1 MPSPTKRIQETLY
14 KSSLFADLKDEELD
28 KLAEVFRLSFPE
40 VGSRVIEQGEKSDRF
55 YLIHRGSVELLWN
68 NGREELSM
76 AILEDGDYFGEEGLL
91 RKNSYQLSAQILEPT
106 ALIEITRDQ
115 FKRLVKDHPEVRDA
129 LEMVAH
135 TQEMVQ
141 RMKFDWL
148 GDDETVYLIA
158 HRHGFNLFVRLLGP
172 ILFFMVAL
180 LFVLWGWLTGLSLP
194 YVLAGILAF
203 LGLIW
208 GGWNYLDW
216 RNDYYILTNERI
228 VWLEQV
234 IGLYENR
241 QEAPLHTIRSTD
253 QQTSVVGRMFNF
265 GDVQVKTFTGEI
277 HLDYIN
283 SPQRVVDLIEE
294 HRQRAA
300 QEEQMES
307 HEAIRQVVRERIGL
321 ERRQEKPLPRR
332 RWRKQEV
339 QEDKM
344 PPIWQDFVRM
354 RLIQGRTITYRKHW
368 LVLIRYI
375 WLPTLFLLGVVWLA
389 TLQFLSWL
397 VILVLALIPILWW
410 IYGYVDWRNDIFQ
423 VTDDKVFDIDRKPLG
438 TEQRREGSLEN
449 VLSLEVERI
458 GLIGILFNY
467 GNVNIDVSGAMF
479 VFENIYDPARAQQD
493 IFRRIEA
500 HRQRKREREAQQD
513 RERLAEWIDIYDEEA
528 RNPYNWDEI
537 GY

>member
-14 KSSLFADLKDEELD
+14 KSSLFADLADEELD
-28 KLAEVFRLSFPE
+28 KLAETYRLIFPE
-40 VGSRVIEQGEKSDRF
+40 RGARVTEQDEKSDSF
-55 YLIHRGSVELLWN
+55 YIIHRGSVELLWN

-91 RKNSYQLSAQILEPT
+91 RKNSYQVTAKVLEPT
-106 ALIEITRDQ
+106 ALIEITRSQ
-115 FKRLVKDHPEVRDA
+115 FKRLVKDHPEVRDT
-129 LEMVAH
+129 LEMVAR

-148 GDDETVYLIA
+148 GEDENVYLIA

-172 ILFFMVAL
+172 ILFFLVAL
-180 LFVLWGWLTGLSLP
+180 LLGIWGWLTGLSLP
-194 YVLAGILAF
+194 FLLVGLFLIGGLLWAG
-203 LGLIW
+203 W
-208 GGWNYLDW
+208 VYLDW
-216 RNDYYILTNERI
+216 RNDYYILTSERI

-253 QQTSVVGRMFNF
+253 IQTSQIGRILNF

-283 SPQRVVDLIEE
+283 SPQHVVDLIVE
-294 HRQRAA
+294 HRRRAE
-300 QEEQMES
+300 QEQQIES

-321 ERRQEKPLPRR
+321 DRRTETPLPPR
-332 RWRKQEV
+332 RWRKKEEKQDV
-339 QEDKM
+339 M
-344 PPIWQDFVRM
+344 PPLWQDFIQM
-354 RLIQGRTITYRKHW
+354 RLVVGRTITYRKHW
-368 LVLIRYI
+368 LVLIRYT
-375 WLPTLFLLGVVWLA
+375 WLPTLLFLGVMALVYLR
-389 TLQFLSWL
+389 LFSWIVLL
-397 VILVLALIPILWW
+397 VFALIPILWW

-438 TEQRREGSLEN
+438 TEQRKEGSLEN

-458 GLIGILFNY
+458 GLIGIIFNY
-467 GNVNIDVSGAMF
+467 GNVIIDVSGAKF
-479 VFENIYDPARAQQD
+479 VFENIFDPARAQQD

-500 HRQRKREREAQQD
+500 QRQRKRERDARED